1 MSMAK
6 ADTHA
11 AHAKYALNEVL
22 RAAITLYLSNEQR
35 KRFDKLCKNRDRL
48 KTFREVMEASLKEK
62 EI

>member
-1 MSMAK
+1 
-6 ADTHA
+6 
-11 AHAKYALNEVL
+11 VL